1 MKTELSLQ
9 FIAEL
14 SSNLGILAGQINKTL
29 ELLFVENCTIPFISR
44 YRKEATGGLDE
55 VQVNNIKEG
64 YEEILEREKRRAFI
78 LETIDGM
85 GKLTPELKKK
95 IEAAS
100 KLNQLEDIY
109 APYKSK
115 RKTKGQKAEEAG
127 LLPLAIYLKETRDS
141 KEDALKKAQEFI
153 NKDAGYATVEKAI
166 EGAGHI
172 IIEEIYNN
180 IELKDDLRVDYWKN
194 AVITSEKRKEAEK
207 IEDYQK
213 YQDYF
218 EFSQNVSDLKD
229 KKYAH
234 RFLALRRGMLQ
245 EVLKVSVEVD
255 KEKIIEQIYNR
266 FFSDNSPSQEDFLRT
281 CAKKAFSLHIHTG
294 LELEIKSELKKE
306 SDVSAIDIFGVNLK
320 NLLLQPYLGQRAV
333 MGIDPGVRT
342 GCKVAVIDK
351 NGAFMEDTVIYPH
364 APKNDLAGTAHTIKT
379 LVEKYNVE
387 HIAIGNGT
395 FGRETLQVVKQTLAH
410 FKLNKVSPMLVNE
423 DGASIYSASD
433 IAREEFPNQDL
444 TVRGAISIA
453 RRFQDP
459 LAELVKIDPKSIGV
473 GQYQHD
479 VNQIKLKKSLGTV
492 VENCVNFVGVDLNTA
507 SYSLLSFISGI
518 GPALAKSIVKK
529 RTQLG
534 GFKVREELLEVTK
547 FSKKV
552 FEQSAGFLRIYAGEN
567 PLDQTSIHPER
578 YQILLDWCAKNNL
591 KITDLLENED
601 NIKRLETSH
610 DLKQEIGEFTHA
622 DICKALRAPGQ
633 DPRTKFES
641 FSYREDLTDINN
653 VKLGEWYPGLVTN
666 ITQFGAFV
674 DLGIKENGLV
684 HISQMA
690 DQFVSN
696 PLDVLKVGQE
706 VKAKVIEVDL
716 ARKRIALSLKTDAEV
731 NHDKGVSRHQG
742 GGRRNDRS
750 QHNQNNGGGYR
761 PQQAP
766 KGNNPFAGLKGLNLK
781 GR

>member
-1 MKTELSLQ
+1 MKTEINLQ
-9 FIAEL
+9 FIAEMAMAL
-14 SSNLGILAGQINKTL
+14 NITPGQINKTL

-64 YEEILEREKRRAFI
+64 YEEIIEREKRRAFV
-78 LETIDGM
+78 LQTIDEM
-85 GKLTPELKKK
+85 GKMTPELKKK
-95 IEAAS
+95 IEEA
-100 KLNQLEDIY
+100 KNLNQLEDIY
-109 APYKSK
+109 APYKTK

-127 LLPLAIYLKETRDS
+127 LKPLADYLKQTKDS
-141 KEDALKKAQEFI
+141 IELVSAKANSLI
-153 NKDAGYATVEKAI
+153 NKEAGYETAEKVL

-172 IIEEIYNN
+172 LIEEIYNN
-180 IELKDDLRVDYWKN
+180 TDLKEDLRKDYWKD
-194 AVITSEKRKEAEK
+194 ARIISSKRKEADQ
-207 IEDYQK
+207 IEDAQK

-218 EFSQNVSDLKD
+218 EFEQKISDLKD

-234 RFLALRRGMLQ
+234 RFLAIRRGMLQ
-245 EVLKVSVEVD
+245 EVLKVSIEVD
-255 KEKIIEQIYNR
+255 KDSIIKMIYNR
-266 FFSDNSPSQEDFLRT
+266 FFAENNPSQVEFLEN
-281 CAKKAFSLHIHTG
+281 CAKKAFSLHIHTA
-294 LELEIKSELKKE
+294 LELEIKAELKKE
-306 SDVSAIDIFGVNLK
+306 SDTSAIDIFGVNLK
-320 NLLLQPYLGQRAV
+320 NLLLQPYLGQKAV

-342 GCKVAVIDK
+342 GCKIACIDK
-351 NGAFMEDTVIYPH
+351 NGEFKEEAVIYPH
-364 APKNDLAGTAHTIKT
+364 APRNDLAGSAHTLKT
-379 LVEKYNVE
+379 LIEKYQIE

-395 FGRETLQVVKQTLAH
+395 FGRETLHVAKETINH
-410 FKLNKVSPMLVNE
+410 FKLKNVSAMLVNE
-423 DGASIYSASD
+423 DGASIYSASE
-433 IAREEFPNQDL
+433 IAREEFPDQDL

-479 VNQIKLKKSLGTV
+479 VNPIKLKKSLGTV

-507 SYSLLSFISGI
+507 SFSLLSFISGI
-518 GPALAKSIVKK
+518 GPSLAKNIVKK
-529 RTQLG
+529 RSQLG
-534 GFKVREELLEVTK
+534 GFRVREELLDVAK
-547 FSKKV
+547 FSKKI

-591 KITDLLENED
+591 KITDLLENEE
-601 NIKRLETSH
+601 NIKRIEKSH
-610 DLKQEIGEFTHA
+610 DLKEEIGEFTHA

-641 FSYREDLTDINN
+641 FSYREDLTDISNI
-653 VKLGEWYPGLVTN
+653 KLGEWYPGLVTN

-696 PLDVLKVGQE
+696 PLEVLKVGQE
-706 VKAKVIEVDL
+706 VKAKVIEVDA

-731 NHDKGVSRHQG
+731 QRTNNSTARKS
-742 GGRRNDRS
+742 NDRGP
-750 QHNQNNGGGYR
+750 QNYNQNSFK
-761 PQQAP
+761 QEAP